1 MEFFNASLS
10 CNCSKISLGVG
21 GRTLLEELEE
31 LLEEIFEEL
40 EELLELLLE
49 EELEEEVEELLT
61 LDSLLDVEEITLE
74 VVSTLEVEETLL
86 PLLPKA
92 GFEQA
97 VSTNN
102 EINGNSFFILSVLI
116 NDAYL

>member
-10 CNCSKISLGVG
+10 WNCSKISLGVG
-21 GRTLLEELEE
+21 GRTLLEELEK
-31 LLEEIFEEL
+31 LLEEI
-40 EELLELLLE
+40 LELLLE
-49 EELEEEVEELLT
+49 EELEEEDEELLT
-61 LDSLLDVEEITLE
+61 LDSLLDVEEETMLE

-102 EINGNSFFILSVLI
+102 EINGNSFFILKVFI
-116 NDAYL
+116 NDIN

>member
-10 CNCSKISLGVG
+10 WNCSKISLGVG

-102 EINGNSFFILSVLI
+102 EINGNSFFILKVFI
-116 NDAYL
+116 NDIN

>member
-10 CNCSKISLGVG
+10 WNCSKISVGVG

-31 LLEEIFEEL
+31 LLEEILEEL

-49 EELEEEVEELLT
+49 EELEEEVEELLI
-61 LDSLLDVEEITLE
+61 LDSLLDVEEEITLE
-74 VVSTLEVEETLL
+74 VDSTPEVEETLL

-97 VSTNN
+97 ASTNN
-102 EINGNSFFILSVLI
+102 EINGNSFFILKVFI
-116 NDAYL
+116 NDIN

>member
-10 CNCSKISLGVG
+10 WNCSKISLGVG
-21 GRTLLEELEE
+21 GRTLLEELEK
-31 LLEEIFEEL
+31 LLEEILEGL

-61 LDSLLDVEEITLE
+61 LDSLLEVDEIKLE

-102 EINGNSFFILSVLI
+102 EINGNSFFILKVFI
-116 NDAYL
+116 NDIN

>member
-10 CNCSKISLGVG
+10 WNCSKISLGVG

-31 LLEEIFEEL
+31 LLEEILEEL

-102 EINGNSFFILSVLI
+102 EINGNSFFILKVFI
-116 NDAYL
+116 NDIN